1 MADNNIQIEVKGL
14 DRILKA
20 LDKFPGQIQRYIG
33 QAGQESADRVILPT
47 EGLKKYPS
55 ASAANAPPTPYYIR
69 GKGTQYASYN
79 RGNSERLG
87 TQFYTEVA
95 GMSTKIGNRASYAKY
110 VVGEGQARFM
120 APKGWRKLFDVAKEK
135 VPQIKKVYEAWI
147 NKCIKDLGL

>member
-1 MADNNIQIEVKGL
+1 V
-14 DRILKA
+14 
-20 LDKFPGQIQRYIG
+20 
-33 QAGQESADRVILPT
+33 
-47 EGLKKYPS
+47 
-55 ASAANAPPTPYYIR
+55 PYYVR

-87 TQFYTEVA
+87 TQFYTQAA
-95 GMSTKIGNRASYAKY
+95 GLNTKIGNRASYARY